1 MHIPFVRET
10 VSCEKEKRMTTTY
23 KDGAIITTGALWEQ
37 VQYNV
42 SNEQFSFILDGK
54 GSIVEYALANAETF
68 IDKGSLILHYDGKP
82 VSPYC
87 RKTVTMQG
95 RRQTVSILLDDG
107 AMLMITHFADH
118 HENGVF
124 TSYELCGS
132 NKVMEI
138 GVSLYDKA
146 HSVDDCTIAFGACML
161 TASSALDYVEDNWTV
176 YFSLTAETPVVNTVT
191 VGGGRVEDARLLCG
205 DFTTYAQGCQAEI
218 MSVEFPSG
226 LDEIQKAMY
235 HSAFFCALENYKV
248 KGDYRAFMA
257 GHHYL
262 IPMRSYYRDSY
273 FTVLSMYAGHTDKIK
288 EQLLVLAK
296 GISPDGTC
304 PSAVKYDYT
313 AWSGDHYDSPSF
325 LAMMLYDYVTFTHD
339 LSVLSLD
346 AGGQSLFEKAVLAV
360 DALSKHTD
368 DTGLL
373 NKEGK
378 YNKQDWADE
387 VNRSGYVTYDE
398 LLYARALDCTSRL
411 YGLLGKD
418 VEARHYA
425 VAFQGVKDAI
435 NTILWDEQLG
445 YYINFKAPDYTETNL
460 SIDTVFAVIFRIAP
474 PERAE
479 RMMKQME
486 ALLETRNNREQEAG
500 DFGVMCVYPFY
511 SHIDSAY
518 RKSAQ
523 PYCYHN
529 GANWPYLSA
538 MYAYAKRMMNMEYR
552 YALESWFTYTT
563 QKGFFTPIE
572 FFSPPQKCGS
582 LLQAW
587 SAASAFVLN
596 EEISLGFFD

>member
-1 MHIPFVRET
+1 
-10 VSCEKEKRMTTTY
+10 MTTTY
-23 KDGAIITTGALWEQ
+23 QDGAIITTGALWEQ
-37 VQYNV
+37 VQYHI
-42 SNEQFSFILDGK
+42 SNEQFSFISDGK

-87 RKTVTMQG
+87 QKVVTMQG
-95 RRQTVSILLDDG
+95 RRQTVSIRLHDG
-107 AMLMITHFADH
+107 AVLNITHFADC
-118 HENGVF
+118 HENGAF

-132 NKVMEI
+132 GKVMEI

-146 HSVDDCTIAFGACML
+146 RAVDGCTIAFGACML
-161 TASSALDYVEDNWTV
+161 AASSAPEYVEDNWTV
-176 YFSLTAETPVVNTVT
+176 YFSLTGQTPVVNTVT
-191 VGGGRVEDARLLCG
+191 VGGGRAEEARLLCDG
-205 DFTTYAQGCQAEI
+205 FASYAQGCQAEI
-218 MSVEFPSG
+218 ESVKFPSH
-226 LDEIQKAMY
+226 LDETEKAMY
-235 HSAFFCALENYKV
+235 HSTFFCALENYKV

-273 FTVLSMYAGHTDKIK
+273 FTVLPMYAGHTDKIK

-339 LSVLSLD
+339 MSVLFLD
-346 AGGQSLFEKAVLAV
+346 AGGQGLFEKAVLAV
-360 DALSKHTD
+360 DTLSKHTD
-368 DTGLL
+368 HTGLL
-373 NKEGK
+373 YKEGK

-398 LLYARALDCTSRL
+398 VLYARALDCISRL
-411 YGLLGKD
+411 YGLLGKTD
-418 VEARHYA
+418 EAQRYA
-425 VAFQGVKDAI
+425 SAFQRVREAI
-435 NTILWDEQLG
+435 NAILWDEQRG
-445 YYINFKAPDYTETNL
+445 YYVNFKAPDYTETNL
-460 SIDTVFAVIFRIAP
+460 SIDTVFAVIFHVAP
-474 PERAE
+474 PARAA

-486 ALLETRNNREQEAG
+486 ALLETKNNREQEAG

-511 SHIDSAY
+511 SRIDSAY

-552 YALESWFTYTT
+552 YALESWFTYNT
-563 QKGFFTPIE
+563 QKGNFTPVE
-572 FFSPPQKCGS
+572 FFSPPHKDGS

-596 EEISLGFFD
+596 EEISIGFFD

>member
-1 MHIPFVRET
+1 MLQIGITKEET
-10 VSCEKEKRMTTTY
+10 RMTTTY
-23 KDGAIITTGALWEQ
+23 KDGAIITAGELWER

-54 GSIVEYALANAETF
+54 GAVVEYALANAEKF
-68 IDKGSLILHYDGKP
+68 FDDGALILHYDGKV

-87 RKTVTMQG
+87 RKVVTMQG
-95 RRQTVSILLDDG
+95 RRQTIAVLLPDG
-107 AMLMITHFADH
+107 AVLNISHFADH

-132 NKVMEI
+132 SKVMEI
-138 GVSLYDKA
+138 GVSLEEGVHA
-146 HSVDDCTIAFGACML
+146 VEPCTIAFGACIL
-161 TASSALDYVEDNWTV
+161 TASSALDYVAENRTA
-176 YFSLTAETPVVNTVT
+176 YFSLTAQAPVHTVT
-191 VGGGRVEDARLLCG
+191 VGGGSAEDARFLCDG
-205 DFTTYAQGCQAEI
+205 FASYAQGCQAEI
-218 MSVEFPSG
+218 ESVKFPNG
-226 LDEIQKAMY
+226 LDETEKAMY
-235 HSAFFCALENYKV
+235 HSTFFCALENYKV

-273 FTVLSMYAGHTDKIK
+273 FTVLPMYAGHTDKIK

-304 PSAVKYDYT
+304 PSAVKFDYT

-325 LAMMLYDYVTFTHD
+325 LAMMLYDYVTFTND
-339 LSVLSLD
+339 PSVLFLD
-346 AGGQSLFEKAVLAV
+346 AGGQRLFEKAVLAV
-360 DALSKHTD
+360 DALSKHAD
-368 DTGLL
+368 HTGLL
-373 NKEGK
+373 YKSGK
-378 YNKQDWADE
+378 YNKHDWADE

-398 LLYARALDCTSRL
+398 VLYARALDCTSRL
-411 YGLLGKD
+411 YDILGKGD
-418 VEARHYA
+418 EARRYA
-425 VAFQGVKDAI
+425 AEFQRVKDAI
-435 NTILWDEQLG
+435 NALLWEERLG
-445 YYINFKAPDYTETNL
+445 YYVNFKAPDYTETNL

-474 PERAE
+474 HERAA

-500 DFGVMCVYPFY
+500 DYGVMCAYPFY
-511 SHIDSAY
+511 SRIDSAY

-552 YALESWFTYTT
+552 YALESWFTYNIE
-563 QKGFFTPIE
+563 KGNFTPVE
-572 FFSPPQKCGS
+572 FFSPPHKDGS

-596 EEISLGFFD
+596 EEISTGFFD